1 MRNLYLAGQIT
12 CSDEDQAG
20 LIIRVE
26 DRLQAYSVKAGVLIV
41 ATQNEETAHVDY
53 IAPLHIKNWIHIANE
68 TYMGILDDYH
78 GVLFYTAELSLDAA
92 LNFNYAD
99 TGFPVR
105 GETVM
110 VGGLSGSHEER
121 VENFVIYDRA
131 HDKNYEI
138 TADGVAAM
146 GKYSVIL
153 FNSEEDLDKWTEEW
167 DDSTIVEQYDEENLQ
182 DALDLVEDYKN
193 DCYVLVVTWD
203 EVKGAD
209 SVEVPENVKKITFNG
224 WDGKDF
230 ALREV
235 VMESSDTML
244 QIDSALVSDDGT
256 FTVIWSDGGDGEI
269 FFAAAQEKLEKV
281 VSCDGDGDD
290 AGILLVPKEA
300 EVVLPFIEHF
310 RAVVFQG
317 GTLIL
322 TAENGRISLHILPW
336 KPKAI

>member
-1 MRNLYLAGQIT
+1 MLVRRFAILKEDEEYREITDGENGPEFKDDTVYTKIEFEALKKVLQPREGTGVIVNKASFHTRQITVNSCTEICFGTGIEMRENAEYNADDELVIKSADGTLHDFQMVVRNLYLAGQIT

-68 TYMGILDDYH
+68 TYFSLMDDYH
-78 GVLFYTAELSLDAA
+78 GVLFYTAYLNLAA
-92 LNFNYAD
+92 TLTVNYAD

-121 VENFVIYDRA
+121 VKNFVIYDRA

-182 DALDLVEDYKN
+182 DALNLVEDYKN
-193 DCYVLVVTWD
+193 DCYVLVV
-203 EVKGAD
+203 
-209 SVEVPENVKKITFNG
+209 
-224 WDGKDF
+224 
-230 ALREV
+230 L
-235 VMESSDTML
+235 
-244 QIDSALVSDDGT
+244 
-256 FTVIWSDGGDGEI
+256 
-269 FFAAAQEKLEKV
+269 
-281 VSCDGDGDD
+281 
-290 AGILLVPKEA
+290 
-300 EVVLPFIEHF
+300 
-310 RAVVFQG
+310 
-317 GTLIL
+317 
-322 TAENGRISLHILPW
+322 
-336 KPKAI
+336 

>member
-1 MRNLYLAGQIT
+1 MR
-12 CSDEDQAG
+12 
-20 LIIRVE
+20 
-26 DRLQAYSVKAGVLIV
+26 
-41 ATQNEETAHVDY
+41 TQDPGTRGDGY
-53 IAPLHIKNWIHIANE
+53 GRR
-68 TYMGILDDYH
+68 T
-78 GVLFYTAELSLDAA
+78 FR
-92 LNFNYAD
+92 
-99 TGFPVR
+99 FPR
-105 GETVM
+105 GK
-110 VGGLSGSHEER
+110 S
-121 VENFVIYDRA
+121 ENFVIYDRA

-182 DALDLVEDYKN
+182 DALNLVEDYKN

-209 SVEVPENVKKITFNG
+209 RVEVPENVKKITFNG

-230 ALREV
+230 ALNEV

-244 QIDSALVSDDGT
+244 QIDSALVSDDGI
-256 FTVIWSDGGDGEI
+256 FTVIWLNGSDGEI

-290 AGILLVPKEA
+290 AGILLVPEKQ
-300 EVVLPFIEHF
+300 
-310 RAVVFQG
+310 R
-317 GTLIL
+317 
-322 TAENGRISLHILPW
+322 
-336 KPKAI
+336 